1 MKYTVLWAGE
11 AEQRLAALWNKAT
24 NRQAITTAADAIDKQ
39 LNLDPETV
47 GESRPDGTRILLVPP
62 LGILFTVTELD
73 RIVSVLTVWL
83 YKKRT

>member
-1 MKYTVLWAGE
+1 MLWAGE

-39 LNLDPETV
+39 LNLDLETV